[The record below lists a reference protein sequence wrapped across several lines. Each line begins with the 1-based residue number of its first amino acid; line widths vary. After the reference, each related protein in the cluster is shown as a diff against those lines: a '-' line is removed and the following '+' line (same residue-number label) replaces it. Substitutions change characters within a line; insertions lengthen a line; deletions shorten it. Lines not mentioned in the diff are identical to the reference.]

1 MKRFELFAYKN
12 VLKSLVSGRLIL
24 IQNDNKTKFFVLRWF
39 DKVCSENNE
48 VNEEAERKRLEREC

>member
-24 IQNDNKTKFFVLRWF
+24 IQNDNKTKYFVLR
-39 DKVCSENNE
+39 
-48 VNEEAERKRLEREC
+48 